1 MVPSSRSPPNVLSK
15 YFLFFLSVN
24 HTNYRPWRP

>member
-15 YFLFFLSVN
+15 YFPFFLRVN
-24 HTNYRPWRP
+24 HTSCCP